1 MAYNS
6 CITTTKNQK
15 QMKTRK
21 EIEDKIKD
29 LKKGVEILNNFID
42 VVKSKETIK
51 ELIKSK
57 EDVLRDIDTLNWI
70 LN

>member
-1 MAYNS
+1 MR
-6 CITTTKNQK
+6 
-15 QMKTRK
+15 TRK

-29 LKKGVEILNNFID
+29 FKKGVEILNKCID
-42 VVKSKETIK
+42 SGISKETKK
-51 ELIKSK
+51 ELIRSK